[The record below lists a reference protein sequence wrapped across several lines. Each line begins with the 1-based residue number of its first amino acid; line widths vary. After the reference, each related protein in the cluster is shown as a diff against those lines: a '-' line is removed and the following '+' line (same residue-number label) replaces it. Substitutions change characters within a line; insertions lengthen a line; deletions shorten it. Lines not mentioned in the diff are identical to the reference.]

1 MDYQEQYKRDGY
13 LYKFRAF
20 DDLRANELAE
30 EFNRNFKNH
39 LRPNFLIKQE
49 LFYKIHLVYKS
60 FNDVIRE
67 KKILEIVQKILGKNI
82 VCWNSLLFYKKK
94 SKFVTF
100 HQDLKYWKFLNEDC
114 LTVSLAL
121 TKSTIDNGCL
131 VVIPGSHIND
141 ENHIKKYS
149 PNNLLADYQSI
160 DVKGRKQ
167 KFFELN
173 PGEFS
178 IHHGNIIHGSYEN
191 KTNDDRILLAIR
203 YAKDTNLS
211 EIYRTATYLSEKN
224 KHFEKEPM
232 CKKNFDSDSIEFR
245 EKFLDNQYKVYFKK
259 KFKFLSKFGLYN
271 LASNKLIRLI
281 YNYFF
286 KK

>member
-1 MDYQEQYKRDGY
+1 MDYQEKYKNDGY
-13 LYKFRAF
+13 LYKFKAF
-20 DDLRANELAE
+20 DDLRANELAK

-100 HQDLKYWKFLNEDC
+100 HQDLKYWKFLNDDC

-131 VVIPGSHIND
+131 IVIPGSHIND

-211 EIYRTATYLSEKN
+211 KIYRTATYLSDRN
-224 KHFEKEPM
+224 KYFEKEPK
-232 CKKNFDSDSIEFR
+232 CKKNFDSDCLKFR
-245 EKFLDNQYKVYFKK
+245 EKLLGNQYEVYFKK